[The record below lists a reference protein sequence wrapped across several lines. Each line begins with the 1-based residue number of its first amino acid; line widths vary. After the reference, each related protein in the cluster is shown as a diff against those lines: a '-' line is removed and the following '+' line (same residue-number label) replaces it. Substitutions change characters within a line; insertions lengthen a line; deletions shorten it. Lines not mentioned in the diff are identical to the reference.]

1 MSHERNI
8 KLLNDRRIVYKRDP
22 VDDVPTHQTDKYMFF
37 EQGTYE
43 CYTLFASKAKI
54 TTYKSLKWHLLTLWY
69 LNPDLDQD
77 EFMQIAE
84 IISIKEQGF
93 TSFTIH
99 IDLLRK
105 MVYEVSMLDL
115 DEPPKNKLRKVVFK
129 YGCGLTKEQKLSI
142 VGELIGRSKRI
153 HEDDIYQCM
162 LDLNDLGKKI
172 TITQLALYLECSTRT
187 IHRNMGEQLKREKE
201 LLNQQFRDDTI
212 IGVRSTADDS
222 ELYAFVEIPYG
233 KTATNVTV
241 YGNDASLAVNVYE
254 SDINA
259 GALTD
264 KTPGAGC
271 VVGDVCDITDVA
283 YSATNYLA
291 IKVTTVSYT
300 NDIVYGAVVTIT

>member
-8 KLLNDRRIVYKRDP
+8 KYLNDKRIVYKRDP
-22 VDDVPTHQTDKYMFF
+22 INDLPTHKTDKYMFF

-115 DEPPKNKLRKVVFK
+115 DEPPKNKLRKVIFK
-129 YGCGLTKEQKLSI
+129 YGCGLTKEEKLFI
-142 VGELIGRSKRI
+142 VGELIGRTKRI

-201 LLNQQFRDDTI
+201 LLNQQ
-212 IGVRSTADDS
+212 
-222 ELYAFVEIPYG
+222 L
-233 KTATNVTV
+233 
-241 YGNDASLAVNVYE
+241 
-254 SDINA
+254 
-259 GALTD
+259 
-264 KTPGAGC
+264 
-271 VVGDVCDITDVA
+271 
-283 YSATNYLA
+283 
-291 IKVTTVSYT
+291 
-300 NDIVYGAVVTIT
+300 